1 MKFFGSLVLPL
12 LESVSAY
19 PYPLDSFIIA
29 PIQLFVK
36 FFFKIFERLKFRL
49 SERDGLQP
57 CIPLHFVRLSRLY
70 VLAFLTRFVGLA
82 PLSSCAF
89 IIALIQLFVK
99 GFSKLF
105 FVGEVESGACA
116 RKLFF
121 ADSQELRFCHPL
133 DNYYYSRFR
142 RKYKW

>member
-1 MKFFGSLVLPL
+1 M
-12 LESVSAY
+12 
-19 PYPLDSFIIA
+19 
-29 PIQLFVK
+29 FVK

-57 CIPLHFVRLSRLY
+57 CIPFHFVRLSRLY

-89 IIALIQLFVK
+89 IIAPIQLFVK

-105 FVGEVESGACA
+105 LLGKWKVERAHENSSLPTL
-116 RKLFF
+116 RNSVSVIPLTIIII
-121 ADSQELRFCHPL
+121 ADSAENTSLNIC
-133 DNYYYSRFR
+133 
-142 RKYKW
+142 